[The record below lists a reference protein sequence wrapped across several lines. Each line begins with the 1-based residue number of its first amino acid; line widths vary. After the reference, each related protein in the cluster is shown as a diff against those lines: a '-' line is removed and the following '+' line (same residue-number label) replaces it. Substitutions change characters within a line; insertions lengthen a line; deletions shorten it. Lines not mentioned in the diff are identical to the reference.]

1 MADRSVTVVGAG
13 LAGSEA
19 ALRLSRAGV
28 AVDLYEMRP
37 AKLTPA
43 HRSGRFAELVCSNSL
58 GSGELTS
65 GKGLLKEE
73 LRILGSALLPIA
85 EASRVPAGKA
95 LAVDR
100 EEFGRRVTEAV
111 RSCPGIRVH
120 EEEVKAIPGDP
131 LVILACGPL
140 ASDAIASAIRDVLGD
155 DGFYFYDAISPIVD
169 AGTIDPEAS
178 FVADRYGVGTGDYLN
193 LPMDRERY
201 EAFLSALLTAKT
213 VALRAFEEPRYF
225 EGCMPVEE
233 IARRGPDTLLF
244 GPLRPVGLRDP
255 RTGGIPHAVVQLRKE
270 NAAGTMYNLVGF
282 QTRLTYPEQK
292 RVFSLIPG
300 LSSAGYFSIRIGAPQ
315 QFPRCPTAPPSVD
328 GVPEAR
334 RTLLRGPDH
343 GGRGIRRVDRVRA
356 GRGGFRGAE
365 GRRKGSPSLPAG
377 VDDRRADGTDHHAG
391 SGPGPADERQLRASS
406 RSGGAA
412 EAGPEGAEGGGRAR
426 RDAPLRRRSL
436 SCAQGHS
443 LPSSPFEQECPLKAL
458 ALIVTSPAV
467 PSAVNP
473 SVACVL
479 GDRGLVRA

>member
-1 MADRSVTVVGAG
+1 MSERSVTVVGAG

-37 AKLTPA
+37 TKLTPA

-85 EASRVPAGKA
+85 DASRVPAGKA

-111 RSCPGIRVH
+111 RSCSCIRVH
-120 EEEVKAIPGDP
+120 EEEMKTIPGDP

-140 ASDAIASAIRDVLGD
+140 ASDAIASAIRGVLGD

-169 AGTIDPEAS
+169 AETIDPEAS

-225 EGCMPVEE
+225 EGCMPLEE

-255 RTGGIPHAVVQLRKE
+255 RTGRIPHAVVQLRKE
-270 NAAGTMYNLVGF
+270 NAEGTMYNLVGF
-282 QTRLTYPEQK
+282 QTRMTYPEQK

-300 LSSAGYFSIRIGAPQ
+300 LSSAGYFRYGSVHRNSFLDARRHLHPWMESRSRAGLFFAGQITGVEGYVESIASGLVAAVSASLRGAGKDPRAFPRESMIGALMERITTPGTERPQ
-315 QFPRCPTAPPSVD
+315 PMNANF
-328 GVPEAR
+328 GLLPE
-334 RTLLRGPDH
+334 
-343 GGRGIRRVDRVRA
+343 V
-356 GRGGFRGAE
+356 E
-365 GRRKGSPSLPAG
+365 ERRKR
-377 VDDRRADGTDHHAG
+377 DRK
-391 SGPGPADERQLRASS
+391 ERK
-406 RSGGAA
+406 A
-412 EAGPEGAEGGGRAR
+412 EV
-426 RDAPLRRRSL
+426 
-436 SCAQGHS
+436 
-443 LPSSPFEQECPLKAL
+443 AL
-458 ALIVTSPAV
+458 AAI
-467 PSAVNP
+467 
-473 SVACVL
+473 
-479 GDRGLVRA
+479 RGFNAD

>member
-1 MADRSVTVVGAG
+1 MADRTVTVVGAG

-19 ALRLSRAGV
+19 ALRLSRVGV

-140 ASDAIASAIRDVLGD
+140 ASDAIASAIRDALGD

-169 AGTIDPEAS
+169 AETIDPEAS

-201 EAFLSALLTAKT
+201 DAFLSALLTAKT

-225 EGCMPVEE
+225 EGCMPLEE

-255 RTGGIPHAVVQLRKE
+255 RTRRIPHAVVQLRRE

-300 LSSAGYFSIRIGAPQ
+300 LSSAGYFRYGSVHRNSFLDARRHLHPWMEARSRAGLFFAGQITGVEGYVESIASGLVAAVSAALRSAGKDPRPFPPEAMIGA
-315 QFPRCPTAPPSVD
+315 
-328 GVPEAR
+328 
-334 RTLLRGPDH
+334 LLGRITTPGPDRAQPMNANF
-343 GGRGIRRVDRVRA
+343 GLLPEVAVRRKRDRKDRKVEVALDAIRRFAA
-356 GRGGFRGAE
+356 G
-365 GRRKGSPSLPAG
+365 LP
-377 VDDRRADGTDHHAG
+377 
-391 SGPGPADERQLRASS
+391 
-406 RSGGAA
+406 
-412 EAGPEGAEGGGRAR
+412 
-426 RDAPLRRRSL
+426 
-436 SCAQGHS
+436 
-443 LPSSPFEQECPLKAL
+443 
-458 ALIVTSPAV
+458 
-467 PSAVNP
+467 
-473 SVACVL
+473 
-479 GDRGLVRA
+479 

>member
-1 MADRSVTVVGAG
+1 MAERPVTVVGAG

-19 ALRLSRAGV
+19 ALRLSRAGI

-43 HRSGRFAELVCSNSL
+43 HRSARFAELVCSNSL
-58 GSGELTS
+58 GSVELTS

-85 EASRVPAGKA
+85 DASRVPAGKA

-111 RSCPGIRVH
+111 RSSPGIRVH
-120 EEEVKAIPGDP
+120 EEEVEAIPGDP

-140 ASDAIASAIRDVLGD
+140 ASDAIASAIRGALGD

-169 AGTIDPEAS
+169 AGTIDREAS
-178 FVADRYGVGTGDYLN
+178 FISDRYGVGTGDYLN

-213 VALRAFEEPRYF
+213 VPLRAFEEPRYF

-255 RTGGIPHAVVQLRKE
+255 RTGRIPHAAVQLRKE

-282 QTRLTYPEQK
+282 QTRLTYPEQR

-300 LSSAGYFSIRIGAPQ
+300 LSSAVFLRFG
-315 QFPRCPTAPPSVD
+315 SVHRNSFLD
-328 GVPEAR
+328 AR
-334 RTLLRGPDH
+334 RHLHPWMESRDRAGLFFAGQITGVEGYVESIASGLVAADSTARMAAGKVPRPFPPESMIGSLMERITTPGPD
-343 GGRGIRRVDRVRA
+343 RA
-356 GRGGFRGAE
+356 QPMNANFGLLPE
-365 GRRKGSPSLPAG
+365 VEVRRKRDRKERKAEVALAAIRNFAAG
-377 VDDRRADGTDHHAG
+377 G
-391 SGPGPADERQLRASS
+391 SG
-406 RSGGAA
+406 
-412 EAGPEGAEGGGRAR
+412 
-426 RDAPLRRRSL
+426 
-436 SCAQGHS
+436 QGH
-443 LPSSPFEQECPLKAL
+443 P
-458 ALIVTSPAV
+458 
-467 PSAVNP
+467 
-473 SVACVL
+473 
-479 GDRGLVRA
+479 R

>member
-1 MADRSVTVVGAG
+1 MGTAMADRSVTVVGAG

-19 ALRLSRAGV
+19 ALHLSGAGV

-58 GSGELTS
+58 GSVEPTS

-100 EEFGRRVTEAV
+100 EEFSRRVTEAV
-111 RSCPGIRVH
+111 RSRSGILVH
-120 EEEVKAIPGDP
+120 EEEVKAIPEDP
-131 LVILACGPL
+131 LVIVACGPL
-140 ASDAIASAIRDVLGD
+140 ASDDIASAIRDVLGD
-155 DGFYFYDAISPIVD
+155 EGFYFYDAISPIVD
-169 AGTIDPEAS
+169 AGTIDSEAS

-201 EAFLSALLTAKT
+201 EAFLTALLTAKT

-255 RTGGIPHAVVQLRKE
+255 RTGRIPHAVVQLRKE
-270 NAAGTMYNLVGF
+270 NAAGSMYNLVGF
-282 QTRLTYPEQK
+282 QTRLTYQEQK

-300 LSSAGYFSIRIGAPQ
+300 LSSAGYFRYGSVHRNTFLDARRHLYPWMESRSRPGLFFAGQITGVEGYVESIASGLVAAVSAARRSAGKDPLLFPRESMIGALMERITTP
-315 QFPRCPTAPPSVD
+315 
-328 GVPEAR
+328 
-334 RTLLRGPDH
+334 GPDRAQPMNANF
-343 GGRGIRRVDRVRA
+343 GLLPEVDV
-356 GRGGFRGAE
+356 
-365 GRRKGSPSLPAG
+365 RRKR
-377 VDDRRADGTDHHAG
+377 DRKGRK
-391 SGPGPADERQLRASS
+391 
-406 RSGGAA
+406 A
-412 EAGPEGAEGGGRAR
+412 EV
-426 RDAPLRRRSL
+426 
-436 SCAQGHS
+436 
-443 LPSSPFEQECPLKAL
+443 AL
-458 ALIVTSPAV
+458 AAMRNF
-467 PSAVNP
+467 A
-473 SVACVL
+473 A
-479 GDRGLVRA
+479 GL

>member
-19 ALRLSRAGV
+19 ALRLSRADV
-28 AVDLYEMRP
+28 EVDLYEMRP

-120 EEEVKAIPGDP
+120 EEEVTAIPGNP

-140 ASDAIASAIRDVLGD
+140 ASDAIAAAIRDDLGD

-213 VALRAFEEPRYF
+213 VALRAFEDARYF

-255 RTGGIPHAVVQLRKE
+255 RTGRIPHAVVQLRKE

-300 LSSAGYFSIRIGAPQ
+300 LSSAGYFRYGSVHRNSFLDARRHLHPWMESRRRTGLFFAGQITGVEGYVESIASGVVAAVSAQRRDAGKDPRPFPRESMIGALMERITTPGPDRAQPMNANFGLLPEVDVRRKRDRKERKAEVALAAIRNFAVSRGIGAPLQ
-315 QFPRCPTAPPSVD
+315 
-328 GVPEAR
+328 
-334 RTLLRGPDH
+334 
-343 GGRGIRRVDRVRA
+343 
-356 GRGGFRGAE
+356 
-365 GRRKGSPSLPAG
+365 
-377 VDDRRADGTDHHAG
+377 
-391 SGPGPADERQLRASS
+391 
-406 RSGGAA
+406 
-412 EAGPEGAEGGGRAR
+412 
-426 RDAPLRRRSL
+426 
-436 SCAQGHS
+436 
-443 LPSSPFEQECPLKAL
+443 
-458 ALIVTSPAV
+458 
-467 PSAVNP
+467 
-473 SVACVL
+473 
-479 GDRGLVRA
+479 

>member
-1 MADRSVTVVGAG
+1 MGDRSVTVVGAG

-37 AKLTPA
+37 GKLTPA
-43 HRSGRFAELVCSNSL
+43 HRSGLFAELVCSNSL

-111 RSCPGIRVH
+111 RSSPGIRIH

-140 ASDAIASAIRDVLGD
+140 ASDAIASGIRDALGD

-169 AGTIDPEAS
+169 AETIDPGAS
-178 FVADRYGVGTGDYLN
+178 FVADRYGIGSGDYLN

-201 EAFLSALLTAKT
+201 EAFLSALLAAKT

-255 RTGGIPHAVVQLRKE
+255 RTGRVPHAVVQLRKE

-300 LSSAGYFSIRIGAPQ
+300 LSSAVFLRLGSVHRNSFLDARRHLHPWMESRKRAGLFFAGQITGVEGYVESIASGLVAAVSAAQRGAGEDPRPFPRESMIGALMERITTPGPDRAQ
-315 QFPRCPTAPPSVD
+315 PMNANF
-328 GVPEAR
+328 GLLPEVAVRRKRDRKERKAEVALAAAR
-334 RTLLRGPDH
+334 RVAD
-343 GGRGIRRVDRVRA
+343 
-356 GRGGFRGAE
+356 RGGPMGA
-365 GRRKGSPSLPAG
+365 
-377 VDDRRADGTDHHAG
+377 V
-391 SGPGPADERQLRASS
+391 
-406 RSGGAA
+406 
-412 EAGPEGAEGGGRAR
+412 EGG
-426 RDAPLRRRSL
+426 
-436 SCAQGHS
+436 
-443 LPSSPFEQECPLKAL
+443 
-458 ALIVTSPAV
+458 
-467 PSAVNP
+467 
-473 SVACVL
+473 
-479 GDRGLVRA
+479 

>member
-1 MADRSVTVVGAG
+1 MADRPVTIVGAG

-19 ALRLSRAGV
+19 ALRLSRVGI

-100 EEFGRRVTEAV
+100 EEFGRRVTEAI

-120 EEEVKAIPGDP
+120 DEEVTAIPGGP

-140 ASDAIASAIRDVLGD
+140 ASDAIASAIRDALGD

-169 AGTIDPEAS
+169 AETIDPEAS

-201 EAFLSALLTAKT
+201 DAFLSALLTAKT

-225 EGCMPVEE
+225 EGCMPLEE
-233 IARRGPDTLLF
+233 IARRGPNTLLY

-255 RTGGIPHAVVQLRKE
+255 RTGRIPHAVVQLRKE

-282 QTRLTYPEQK
+282 QTRLTYPEQR

-300 LSSAGYFSIRIGAPQ
+300 LSSAGYFRYGSVHRNSFLDARRHLHPWMEARSRAGLFFAGQITGVEGYVESIASGLVAAVSAALRSAGKDPRPFPPEAMIGA
-315 QFPRCPTAPPSVD
+315 
-328 GVPEAR
+328 
-334 RTLLRGPDH
+334 LLGRITTPGPDRAQPMNANF
-343 GGRGIRRVDRVRA
+343 GLLPEVAVRRKRDRKDRKVEVALDAIRRFAA
-356 GRGGFRGAE
+356 G
-365 GRRKGSPSLPAG
+365 LP
-377 VDDRRADGTDHHAG
+377 
-391 SGPGPADERQLRASS
+391 
-406 RSGGAA
+406 
-412 EAGPEGAEGGGRAR
+412 
-426 RDAPLRRRSL
+426 
-436 SCAQGHS
+436 
-443 LPSSPFEQECPLKAL
+443 
-458 ALIVTSPAV
+458 
-467 PSAVNP
+467 
-473 SVACVL
+473 
-479 GDRGLVRA
+479 

>member
-1 MADRSVTVVGAG
+1 MSDRSVTVVGAG

-37 AKLTPA
+37 TKLTPA

-58 GSGELTS
+58 GSGERTS

-100 EEFGRRVTEAV
+100 EEFGRRVTEEI

-120 EEEVKAIPGDP
+120 EEEVNTVPGDP

-140 ASDAIASAIRDVLGD
+140 ASDAIASAIRDFLGD

-169 AGTIDPEAS
+169 AETIDPEAS

-193 LPMDRERY
+193 LPMDREQY
-201 EAFLSALLTAKT
+201 AAFLSALLTAET
-213 VALRAFEEPRYF
+213 VPMRSFEEPRYF

-255 RTGGIPHAVVQLRKE
+255 KTGRIPHAVVQLRKE

-300 LSSAGYFSIRIGAPQ
+300 LSSAGYFRYGSVHRNSFLDARRHLHPWMESRSRPGLFFAGQITGVEGYVESIASGLVAAFSALLRAAEKDPRPFPRESMIGALMERITTPGMDRPQ
-315 QFPRCPTAPPSVD
+315 PMNANF
-328 GVPEAR
+328 GLLPEVAER
-334 RTLLRGPDH
+334 RKRDRKDRKVEVALAA
-343 GGRGIRRVDRVRA
+343 IRR
-356 GRGGFRGAE
+356 F
-365 GRRKGSPSLPAG
+365 
-377 VDDRRADGTDHHAG
+377 
-391 SGPGPADERQLRASS
+391 
-406 RSGGAA
+406 AA
-412 EAGPEGAEGGGRAR
+412 
-426 RDAPLRRRSL
+426 L
-436 SCAQGHS
+436 
-443 LPSSPFEQECPLKAL
+443 
-458 ALIVTSPAV
+458 
-467 PSAVNP
+467 
-473 SVACVL
+473 
-479 GDRGLVRA
+479 

>member
-1 MADRSVTVVGAG
+1 MADRPVTVVGAG

-19 ALRLSRAGV
+19 ALRLSRDGV

-58 GSGELTS
+58 GSVEPTS

-73 LRILGSALLPIA
+73 LRILGCALIPIA

-140 ASDAIASAIRDVLGD
+140 ASDAIASAIRDALGD
-155 DGFYFYDAISPIVD
+155 EGFYFYDAISPIVD
-169 AGTIDPEAS
+169 AETIDPKAS

-193 LPMDRERY
+193 LPMDRDRY
-201 EAFLSALLTAKT
+201 EAFLSALLAAKT

-255 RTGGIPHAVVQLRKE
+255 RTGRIPHAVVQLRKE
-270 NAAGTMYNLVGF
+270 NVAGTTYNLVGF

-300 LSSAGYFSIRIGAPQ
+300 LSSAGYFRFGSVHRNSFLDARRHLHPWMESRSRAGLFFAGQITGVEGYVESIASGLVAAVSAASRAAGKDPRPFPRESMIGALMERITTP
-315 QFPRCPTAPPSVD
+315 
-328 GVPEAR
+328 
-334 RTLLRGPDH
+334 GPDRAQPMNANF
-343 GGRGIRRVDRVRA
+343 GLLPEVTVPRKRDRKERKAEVALDAIRRFA
-356 GRGGFRGAE
+356 
-365 GRRKGSPSLPAG
+365 
-377 VDDRRADGTDHHAG
+377 ADLT
-391 SGPGPADERQLRASS
+391 
-406 RSGGAA
+406 
-412 EAGPEGAEGGGRAR
+412 
-426 RDAPLRRRSL
+426 
-436 SCAQGHS
+436 
-443 LPSSPFEQECPLKAL
+443 
-458 ALIVTSPAV
+458 
-467 PSAVNP
+467 
-473 SVACVL
+473 
-479 GDRGLVRA
+479 

>member
-1 MADRSVTVVGAG
+1 MGDRSVTVVGAG

-73 LRILGSALLPIA
+73 LRILGSALIPIA
-85 EASRVPAGKA
+85 EGSRVPAGKA

-111 RSCPGIRVH
+111 RSRPGIRVH
-120 EEEVKAIPGDP
+120 AEEVTAIPGDP

-169 AGTIDPEAS
+169 AGTIDPGAS

-193 LPMDRERY
+193 LPMDRDRY

-255 RTGGIPHAVVQLRKE
+255 RTGAIPHAVVQLRKE

-300 LSSAGYFSIRIGAPQ
+300 LSSAGYFRYGSVHRNSFLDARRHLHPWMESRSRAGLFFAGQITGVEGYVESIASGLVAAVSAARREAGKDPLPFPRESMIGALMERITTP
-315 QFPRCPTAPPSVD
+315 
-328 GVPEAR
+328 
-334 RTLLRGPDH
+334 
-343 GGRGIRRVDRVRA
+343 
-356 GRGGFRGAE
+356 
-365 GRRKGSPSLPAG
+365 
-377 VDDRRADGTDHHAG
+377 GTDRPQPMNANFG
-391 SGPGPADERQLRASS
+391 LL
-406 RSGGAA
+406 
-412 EAGPEGAEGGGRAR
+412 PEGAVR
-426 RDAPLRRRSL
+426 RKRDRKERKAEVALDAIRNF
-436 SCAQGHS
+436 ATS
-443 LPSSPFEQECPLKAL
+443 LP
-458 ALIVTSPAV
+458 
-467 PSAVNP
+467 
-473 SVACVL
+473 
-479 GDRGLVRA
+479 

>member
-19 ALRLSRAGV
+19 ALRLSRDGV

-58 GSGELTS
+58 GSGEPTS

-140 ASDAIASAIRDVLGD
+140 ASDAIASAIRDALGD

-169 AGTIDPEAS
+169 AETIDPEAS

-255 RTGGIPHAVVQLRKE
+255 RTGRIPHAVVQLRKE

-300 LSSAGYFSIRIGAPQ
+300 LSSAGYFRFGSVHRNSFLDARRHLHPWMESRSRAGLFFAGQITGVEGYVESIASGLVAAVSAASRAAGKDPRPFPRESMIGALMERITTP
-315 QFPRCPTAPPSVD
+315 
-328 GVPEAR
+328 
-334 RTLLRGPDH
+334 GPDRAQPMNANF
-343 GGRGIRRVDRVRA
+343 GLLPEVAVRRKRDRKERKAEVALDAIRRFA
-356 GRGGFRGAE
+356 
-365 GRRKGSPSLPAG
+365 
-377 VDDRRADGTDHHAG
+377 ADLT
-391 SGPGPADERQLRASS
+391 
-406 RSGGAA
+406 
-412 EAGPEGAEGGGRAR
+412 
-426 RDAPLRRRSL
+426 
-436 SCAQGHS
+436 
-443 LPSSPFEQECPLKAL
+443 
-458 ALIVTSPAV
+458 
-467 PSAVNP
+467 
-473 SVACVL
+473 
-479 GDRGLVRA
+479 

>member
-1 MADRSVTVVGAG
+1 MADRPVTVVGAG

-19 ALRLSRAGV
+19 ALRLSRDGV

-58 GSGELTS
+58 GSVEPTS

-73 LRILGSALLPIA
+73 LRILGCALLPIA

-140 ASDAIASAIRDVLGD
+140 ASDAIASAIRDALGD
-155 DGFYFYDAISPIVD
+155 EGFYFYDAISPIVD
-169 AGTIDPEAS
+169 AETIDPEAS

-193 LPMDRERY
+193 LPMDRDRY
-201 EAFLSALLTAKT
+201 EAFLSALLAAKT

-255 RTGGIPHAVVQLRKE
+255 RTGRIPHAVVQLRKE
-270 NAAGTMYNLVGF
+270 NTAGTMYNLVGF

-300 LSSAGYFSIRIGAPQ
+300 LSSAGYFRFGSVHRNSFLDARRHLHPWMESRNRAGLFFAGQITGVEGYVESIASGLVAAVSAASRAAGKDPRLFPRESLIGALMERITTP
-315 QFPRCPTAPPSVD
+315 
-328 GVPEAR
+328 
-334 RTLLRGPDH
+334 GPDRAQPMNANF
-343 GGRGIRRVDRVRA
+343 GLLPEVEVRRKRDRKARKVEVALAAIRRLA
-356 GRGGFRGAE
+356 
-365 GRRKGSPSLPAG
+365 
-377 VDDRRADGTDHHAG
+377 ADLT
-391 SGPGPADERQLRASS
+391 
-406 RSGGAA
+406 
-412 EAGPEGAEGGGRAR
+412 
-426 RDAPLRRRSL
+426 
-436 SCAQGHS
+436 
-443 LPSSPFEQECPLKAL
+443 
-458 ALIVTSPAV
+458 
-467 PSAVNP
+467 
-473 SVACVL
+473 
-479 GDRGLVRA
+479 

>member
-1 MADRSVTVVGAG
+1 MSERSVTVVGAG

-37 AKLTPA
+37 TKLTPA

-73 LRILGSALLPIA
+73 LRILGSTLLPIA
-85 EASRVPAGKA
+85 DASRVPAGKA

-120 EEEVKAIPGDP
+120 EEEMKTIPGDP

-140 ASDAIASAIRDVLGD
+140 ASDAIASAIRGVLGD

-169 AGTIDPEAS
+169 AETIDPEAS

-225 EGCMPVEE
+225 EGCMPLEE

-255 RTGGIPHAVVQLRKE
+255 RTGRIPHAVVQLRKE
-270 NAAGTMYNLVGF
+270 NAEGTMYNLVGF
-282 QTRLTYPEQK
+282 QTRMTYPEQK

-300 LSSAGYFSIRIGAPQ
+300 LSDAGYFRYGSVHRNSFLDARRHLHPWMESRSRAGLFFAGQITGVEGYVESIASGLVAAVSASLRGAGKDPRAFPRESMIGALMERVTTPGTDRPQ
-315 QFPRCPTAPPSVD
+315 PMNANF
-328 GVPEAR
+328 GLLPE
-334 RTLLRGPDH
+334 
-343 GGRGIRRVDRVRA
+343 VEV
-356 GRGGFRGAE
+356 
-365 GRRKGSPSLPAG
+365 RRKR
-377 VDDRRADGTDHHAG
+377 DRKERKAEVALEAIRSFAG
-391 SGPGPADERQLRASS
+391 SL
-406 RSGGAA
+406 
-412 EAGPEGAEGGGRAR
+412 
-426 RDAPLRRRSL
+426 
-436 SCAQGHS
+436 
-443 LPSSPFEQECPLKAL
+443 
-458 ALIVTSPAV
+458 
-467 PSAVNP
+467 
-473 SVACVL
+473 
-479 GDRGLVRA
+479 